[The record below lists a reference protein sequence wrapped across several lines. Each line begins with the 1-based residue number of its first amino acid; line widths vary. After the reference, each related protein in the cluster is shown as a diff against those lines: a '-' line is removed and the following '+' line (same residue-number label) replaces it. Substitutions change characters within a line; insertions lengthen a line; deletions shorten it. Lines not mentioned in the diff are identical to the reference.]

1 MRSTNVPLRII
12 DDLHNLLSGTRNKQ
26 RRLLNLLRWLADEL
40 QILSGGG
47 GDHRGNAR
55 HSERTIN
62 WPAKKYRQTFESP

>member
-12 DDLHNLLSGTRNKQ
+12 DDLHNLMSGTRNKQ

-47 GDHRGNAR
+47 RGPSRQCTPFRADDQLAG
-55 HSERTIN
+55 EEI
-62 WPAKKYRQTFESP
+62 PANF